1 MKYFLSSQNIE
12 CTLIFMLFPNSLH
25 AAKYFNRKR
34 KLSSAAVKKVLIQYV
49 KICLMVTTMR

>member
-12 CTLIFMLFPNSLH
+12 CTLIFMLSPNSLH

-49 KICLMVTTMR
+49 KICLMVTTMK